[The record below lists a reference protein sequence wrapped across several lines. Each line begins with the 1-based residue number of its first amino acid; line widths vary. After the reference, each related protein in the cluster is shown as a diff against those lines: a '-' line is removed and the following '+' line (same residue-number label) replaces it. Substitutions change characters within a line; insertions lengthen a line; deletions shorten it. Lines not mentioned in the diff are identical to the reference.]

1 MNGEAENMSSDSSW
15 IDRLQSD
22 VLDVPAAETDR
33 QLDAVNGAVFER
45 IPYATLEYELERSR
59 KRLAIWDIFLAHMK
73 AGAET
78 WPEIRNALTE
88 EEVDQIATVCDGIPL
103 RDVLS

>member
-15 IDRLQSD
+15 IERLQSD
-22 VLDVPAAETDR
+22 VIDVPSAETER
-33 QLDAVNGAVFER
+33 ELDSVNGAVFER

-78 WPEIRNALTE
+78 WREIRHALTE
-88 EEVDQIATVCDGIPL
+88 EEVDEIAAICDGVPL

>member
-1 MNGEAENMSSDSSW
+1 MNGEAENMSGDGSW
-15 IDRLQSD
+15 LDRLQSD
-22 VLDVPAAETDR
+22 VLEVPAAETER

-78 WPEIRNALTE
+78 WPQIRQALTE
-88 EEVDQIATVCDGIPL
+88 EEVDEIAAICDGIPL

>member
-1 MNGEAENMSSDSSW
+1 MNGEAENISSESNW

-22 VLDVPAAETDR
+22 VLDVPGAETER
-33 QLDAVNGAVFER
+33 QLDDVNGAVFER

-78 WPEIRNALTE
+78 WPEIRSALTE
-88 EEVDQIATVCDGIPL
+88 EEVDGIAAICDGVPL

>member
-1 MNGEAENMSSDSSW
+1 MNGEAENMSSDSNW
-15 IDRLQSD
+15 IERLQSD
-22 VLDVPAAETDR
+22 VLDVPSAETER
-33 QLDAVNGAVFER
+33 ELDSVNGAVFER

-78 WPEIRNALTE
+78 WPEIRHALTE
-88 EEVDQIATVCDGIPL
+88 EEVDEIAAICDGVPL

>member
-1 MNGEAENMSSDSSW
+1 MNGEADNMSADGW
-15 IDRLQSD
+15 LDRLKSD
-22 VLDVPAAETDR
+22 VLDVPAAETER
-33 QLDAVNGAVFER
+33 QLDDVNGAVFER

-78 WPEIRNALTE
+78 WPEIRQALTE
-88 EEVDQIATVCDGIPL
+88 DEVDQIAAICDGISL

>member
-1 MNGEAENMSSDSSW
+1 MNGEAENKGGDSSW
-15 IDRLQSD
+15 LDRLQSD
-22 VLDVPAAETDR
+22 VLDVPAAETER

-59 KRLAIWDIFLAHMK
+59 KRLGIWDIFLAHMK

-78 WPEIRNALTE
+78 WPEIRAALTE
-88 EEVDQIATVCDGIPL
+88 EEVDQIAAICDGVPL

>member
-1 MNGEAENMSSDSSW
+1 MNGEAENMSGDSNW
-15 IDRLQSD
+15 IERLQSD
-22 VLDVPAAETDR
+22 VLDAPAAETER
-33 QLDAVNGAVFER
+33 QLDDVNGAVFER

-73 AGAET
+73 AGAQT
-78 WPEIRNALTE
+78 WPEIRRALTE
-88 EEVDQIATVCDGIPL
+88 EEVDEVAAICDGIPL

>member
-15 IDRLQSD
+15 IERLQSD
-22 VLDVPAAETDR
+22 VLDVPSAETER
-33 QLDAVNGAVFER
+33 ELDSVNGAVFER

-78 WPEIRNALTE
+78 WPEIRHALTE
-88 EEVDQIATVCDGIPL
+88 EEVAEIAAICDGVSL

>member
-15 IDRLQSD
+15 IERLQSD
-22 VLDVPAAETDR
+22 VLDVPSAETER
-33 QLDAVNGAVFER
+33 ELDSVNGAVFER

-78 WPEIRNALTE
+78 WPEIRHALTE
-88 EEVDQIATVCDGIPL
+88 EEVDEIAAICDGVPL

>member
-1 MNGEAENMSSDSSW
+1 MNGEAENMSSESSW

-22 VLDVPAAETDR
+22 ILGVPAAETER
-33 QLDAVNGAVFER
+33 QLSDVNGAVFER
-45 IPYATLEYELERSR
+45 IPYATLEYELQRSR

-73 AGAET
+73 AGAGT
-78 WPEIRNALTE
+78 WPEIRRALTE
-88 EEVDQIATVCDGIPL
+88 EEVDQIAVICDGVPL

>member
-1 MNGEAENMSSDSSW
+1 MNGEAENTSSDSSW
-15 IDRLQSD
+15 IERLQSD
-22 VLDVPAAETDR
+22 VLEVPSAETER
-33 QLDAVNGAVFER
+33 ELDSVNGAVFER

-78 WPEIRNALTE
+78 WPEIRHALTE
-88 EEVDQIATVCDGIPL
+88 EEVDEIAAICDGVPL

>member
-1 MNGEAENMSSDSSW
+1 MHGEAENMSSDSSW
-15 IDRLQSD
+15 IERLQSD
-22 VLDVPAAETDR
+22 VLDVPSAETER
-33 QLDAVNGAVFER
+33 ELDAVNGAVFER

-78 WPEIRNALTE
+78 WPEIRHALTE
-88 EEVDQIATVCDGIPL
+88 DEVDEIAAICDGVPL

>member
-1 MNGEAENMSSDSSW
+1 MNGEAENTSGDSSW
-15 IDRLQSD
+15 MDRLQGD
-22 VLDVPAAETDR
+22 VIDAPPGQTERD
-33 QLDAVNGAVFER
+33 LDAVNGAVFER

-78 WPEIRNALTE
+78 WPEIRGALTE
-88 EEVDQIATVCDGIPL
+88 EEVDEIAAICDGIPL

>member
-15 IDRLQSD
+15 IERLQSD
-22 VLDVPAAETDR
+22 VLDAPSAETER
-33 QLDAVNGAVFER
+33 ELDSVNGAVFER

-78 WPEIRNALTE
+78 WPEIRHALTE
-88 EEVDQIATVCDGIPL
+88 KQVDEIAAICDGVPL

>member
-1 MNGEAENMSSDSSW
+1 MNGEAENISRDNSW

-22 VLDVPAAETDR
+22 VLDVPAAETER
-33 QLDAVNGAVFER
+33 QLGAVNGAVFER

-59 KRLAIWDIFLAHMK
+59 KRLAIWDILLAHMK

>member
-78 WPEIRNALTE
+78 WPEIRSALTE
-88 EEVDQIATVCDGIPL
+88 EEVDQIATVCDGVPL

>member
-1 MNGEAENMSSDSSW
+1 MNGEAENTSGDSSW

-22 VLDVPAAETDR
+22 VLDTPSVQTERD
-33 QLDAVNGAVFER
+33 LDSVNGAVFER

-73 AGAET
+73 AGADT
-78 WPEIRNALTE
+78 WPDIRRALTE
-88 EEVDQIATVCDGIPL
+88 EEIDQIAAICDGISL

>member
-1 MNGEAENMSSDSSW
+1 MDGEAEKMSPDSW
-15 IDRLQSD
+15 LDRLQSD
-22 VLDVPAAETDR
+22 VLDVPAAETER
-33 QLDAVNGAVFER
+33 QLDDVNGAVFER

-78 WPEIRNALTE
+78 WPQIRQALTE
-88 EEVDQIATVCDGIPL
+88 EEVDQIAAICDGIPL

>member
-1 MNGEAENMSSDSSW
+1 MNGEAENTSGESSW
-15 IDRLQSD
+15 LDRLQSD
-22 VLDVPAAETDR
+22 VLEVPAAETER

-78 WPEIRNALTE
+78 WPDIRHALTA
-88 EEVDQIATVCDGIPL
+88 EEVDQIAAICDGIPL

>member
-1 MNGEAENMSSDSSW
+1 MDGEAENTSSDPSW

-22 VLDVPAAETDR
+22 VLDVPAAETER
-33 QLDAVNGAVFER
+33 QLDDVSGAVFER

-78 WPEIRNALTE
+78 WPDIRLALSE
-88 EEVDQIATVCDGIPL
+88 EEVDQIAAICDGVPL